1 MRYNAPQAGDSLAYN
16 WQSGLERW
24 TKAGLLDLAAAER
37 IRQFE
42 ASQEK
47 SGHLRWPTLIAIG
60 LGALMMGAGV
70 LLFVSAHWDTLSP
83 GQRFLLVLLLVAIFH
98 VSAAV
103 VSERFSALATALH
116 GVGTIALG
124 AGIFLAA
131 QIFNL
136 QEHWPGGILLWAIG
150 AALAWAILRDWLQA
164 SLLAILAPAWLAAEW
179 IDAAERFHTGEHLLG
194 RGLLLLAVTYLS
206 VFYGTQRS
214 TLRRALAWIG
224 GVALFPSAILAVA
237 WSDWMTWRAGIPLYL
252 LTMGWLI
259 GLGVP
264 LLIAYWL
271 RRRDAW
277 INLIAAVWVLV
288 AATLPSHAV
297 TNESLLQF
305 AWRQI
310 GPYIWCAVAALGLV
324 AWGLRESRR
333 ERINL
338 GVIGFGLT
346 VIVFYFSEV
355 MDKLGRSA
363 SLIGMGLLFLVLGW
377 VLEKTRRQLVAKVR
391 GAAA

>member
-1 MRYNAPQAGDSLAYN
+1 
-16 WQSGLERW
+16 
-24 TKAGLLDLAAAER
+24 
-37 IRQFE
+37 
-42 ASQEK
+42 
-47 SGHLRWPTLIAIG
+47 
-60 LGALMMGAGV
+60 MMAAGV

-83 GQRFLLVLLLVAIFH
+83 TQRFVLVLLLVGVFH
-98 VSAAV
+98 ISAAAV
-103 VSERFSALATALH
+103 AVRFSVLATALH

-150 AALAWAILRDWLQA
+150 AALAWSILRDWLQG
-164 SLLAILAPAWLAAEW
+164 SLVAILAPAWLAAEW
-179 IDAAERFHTGEHLLG
+179 IDAAERFHTGEHTLG
-194 RGLLLLAVTYLS
+194 RGLLLLALTYLS
-206 VFYGTQRS
+206 AIYGQQRS

-224 GVALFPSAILAVA
+224 GIALFPSAVLAVA
-237 WSDWMTWRAGIPLYL
+237 WSDWMTPGRGVPWSL
-252 LTMGWLI
+252 LSLGWLL

-264 LLIAYWL
+264 LVVAFWL
-271 RRRDAW
+271 RRGDAW
-277 INLIAAVWVLV
+277 MNGVAALWILV

-305 AWRQI
+305 AWAQI
-310 GPYIWCAVAALGLV
+310 GPYVWCAVASLGLI

-346 VIVFYFSEV
+346 VTVFYFSKV

>member
-1 MRYNAPQAGDSLAYN
+1 MAYN
-16 WQSGLERW
+16 WQSNLERW
-24 TKAGLLDLAAAER
+24 TKAGLLDSAAAQR

-47 SGHLRWPTLIAIG
+47 SGHLRWPILIAIG

-83 GQRFLLVLLLVAIFH
+83 GQRFALVLLLVAIFH
-98 VSAAV
+98 LSAAGI
-103 VSERFSALATALH
+103 SERFSVLATVLH

-136 QEHWPGGILLWAIG
+136 QEHWPGGVLLWAIG
-150 AALAWAILRDWLQA
+150 AALAWAVLRDWLQA
-164 SLLAILAPAWLAAEW
+164 SLLAILAPAWLASEW
-179 IDAAERFHTGEHLLG
+179 IDAAERFHTGEHILG
-194 RGLLLLAVTYLS
+194 RGLLLLSLTYLS
-206 VFYGTQRS
+206 AVYGTQSS
-214 TLRRALAWIG
+214 TLRRALVWIG
-224 GVALFPSAILAVA
+224 GLALFPSAVFAVA
-237 WSDWMTWRAGIPLYL
+237 WSDWMTWRRGIPSSL
-252 LTMGWLI
+252 LIMGWLI
-259 GLGVP
+259 GLAVP

-271 RRRDAW
+271 RHGDAW
-277 INLIAAVWVLV
+277 INGVAAAWVAV
-288 AATLPSHAV
+288 AATLPSHADN
-297 TNESLLQF
+297 NESLLQF
-305 AWRQI
+305 AWGQV

-324 AWGLRESRR
+324 AWGLREFRR

-346 VIVFYFSEV
+346 VIVFYFSQV

-377 VLEKTRRQLVAKVR
+377 VLEKTRRRLVAKVR

>member
-1 MRYNAPQAGDSLAYN
+1 LAYN
-16 WQSGLERW
+16 WQSSLERW
-24 TKAGLLDLAAAER
+24 TNAGLLDLATAER

-83 GQRFLLVLLLVAIFH
+83 MQRFLMVLLLVAIFH

-103 VSERFSALATALH
+103 VSERFAALAMALH

-150 AALAWAILRDWLQA
+150 AALAWAFLRDWLQA
-164 SLLAILAPAWLAAEW
+164 SLLAILAPAWLACEW

-194 RGLLLLAVTYLS
+194 RGLLLLALTYLS
-206 VFYGTQRS
+206 ALYGAQRS

-224 GVALFPSAILAVA
+224 GLALFPSAVFAVA
-237 WSDWMTWRAGIPLYL
+237 WSDWMTWRAGIPVYL
-252 LTMGWLI
+252 LTLGWLI

-277 INLIAAVWVLV
+277 INLVAAGWVLV

-305 AWRQI
+305 AWRQL
-310 GPYIWCAVAALGLV
+310 GPYIWCALAALGLV

>member
-1 MRYNAPQAGDSLAYN
+1 MAYN
-16 WQSGLERW
+16 WQSNLERW
-24 TKAGLLDLAAAER
+24 TKAGLLDSAAAQR
-37 IRQFE
+37 IRHFE

-47 SGHLRWPTLIAIG
+47 SGHLRWPILIAIG

-83 GQRFLLVLLLVAIFH
+83 GQRFALVLLLVAIFH
-98 VSAAV
+98 LSAAGI
-103 VSERFSALATALH
+103 SERFSGLATVLH

-136 QEHWPGGILLWAIG
+136 QEHWPGGVLLWAIG
-150 AALAWAILRDWLQA
+150 AALAWAVLRDWLQA
-164 SLLAILAPAWLAAEW
+164 SLLAILAPAWLASEW
-179 IDAAERFHTGEHLLG
+179 IDAAERFHTGEHILG
-194 RGLLLLAVTYLS
+194 RGLLLLSLTYLS
-206 VFYGTQRS
+206 AVYGTQSS
-214 TLRRALAWIG
+214 TLRRALVWIG
-224 GVALFPSAILAVA
+224 GLALFPSAVFAVA
-237 WSDWMTWRAGIPLYL
+237 WSDWMTWRRGIPSSL
-252 LTMGWLI
+252 LIMGWLI
-259 GLGVP
+259 GLAVP

-271 RRRDAW
+271 RHRDAW
-277 INLIAAVWVLV
+277 INGVAAAWVAV
-288 AATLPSHAV
+288 AATLPSHADN
-297 TNESLLQF
+297 TESLLQF
-305 AWRQI
+305 AWGQV

-324 AWGLRESRR
+324 AWGLREFRR

-346 VIVFYFSEV
+346 VIVFYFSQV

>member
-1 MRYNAPQAGDSLAYN
+1 MAYN
-16 WQSGLERW
+16 WQSSLERW
-24 TKAGLLDLAAAER
+24 TKAGLLDLATSER

-42 ASQEK
+42 GSQEK

-70 LLFVSAHWDTLSP
+70 LLFVSAHWDTLSSA
-83 GQRFLLVLLLVAIFH
+83 QRFVLVLLLVGIFH
-98 VSAAV
+98 ISAAAI
-103 VSERFSALATALH
+103 SERFSALATALH

-136 QEHWPGGILLWAIG
+136 QEHWPGGILLWAFG
-150 AALAWAILRDWLQA
+150 AALGWVILRDWLQA
-164 SLLAILAPAWLAAEW
+164 SLVAVLAPAWLASEW
-179 IDAAERFHTGEHLLG
+179 IDATERFHSGEHLLG
-194 RGLLLLAVTYLS
+194 RGLLLLALTYLS
-206 VFYGTQRS
+206 AIYGTQRS

-224 GVALFPSAILAVA
+224 GVALFPSVVLAIA
-237 WSDWMTWRAGIPLYL
+237 WSDWMPWRAGIPLYL
-252 LTMGWLI
+252 QILGGVT
-259 GLGVP
+259 GLAVP
-264 LLIAYWL
+264 LLLAVWL
-271 RRRDAW
+271 RRKDAW
-277 INLIAAVWVLV
+277 INAVAAFWVLV

-305 AWRQI
+305 AWRQV

-324 AWGLRESRR
+324 AWGVRESRR

-346 VIVFYFSEV
+346 VVVFYFSQV

>member
-1 MRYNAPQAGDSLAYN
+1 VTYN
-16 WQSGLERW
+16 WQSSLERW
-24 TKAGLLDLAAAER
+24 TKAGLLDLTTAER

-42 ASQEK
+42 VSREK
-47 SGHLRWPTLIAIG
+47 SGHLRWPTLIAIS
-60 LGALMMGAGV
+60 LGALMMAAGV

-83 GQRFLLVLLLVAIFH
+83 SQRFSLVLLLVGIFH
-98 VSAAV
+98 VSGAV
-103 VSERFSALATALH
+103 VSERFPALATALH
-116 GVGTIALG
+116 GVGTITLG

-136 QEHWPGGILLWAIG
+136 HEHWPGGILLWAIG
-150 AALAWAILRDWLQA
+150 AALAWAILRDWVQA
-164 SLLAILAPAWLAAEW
+164 ALVAILVPAWLASEW
-179 IDAAERFHTGEHLLG
+179 VDATDRFQAPEHILG
-194 RGLLLLAVTYLS
+194 RALFLLALTYLS
-206 VFYGTQRS
+206 AMSASERNP
-214 TLRRALAWIG
+214 LRRALAWIG
-224 GVALFPSAILAVA
+224 GVALFPSAVLSVA
-237 WSDWMTWRAGIPLYL
+237 WSAWLPSRAGIPLYL
-252 LTMGWLI
+252 RITGSLV
-259 GLGVP
+259 GLALP
-264 LLIAYWL
+264 LVLAVWL

-277 INLIAAVWVLV
+277 VNCVAALWVLV

-297 TNESLLQF
+297 ASESFLEF
-305 AWRQI
+305 TWRQL
-310 GPYIWCAVAALGLV
+310 GPYLWCAVAALGLV

-338 GVIGFGLT
+338 GVVGFGLT
-346 VIVFYFSEV
+346 VFVFYFSEV

>member
-1 MRYNAPQAGDSLAYN
+1 VAYN
-16 WQSGLERW
+16 WQSSLERW
-24 TKAGLLDLAAAER
+24 TNAGLLDLASADR

-60 LGALMMGAGV
+60 LGALMTGAGV

-83 GQRFLLVLLLVAIFH
+83 TQRFVLVLLLVGIFH
-98 VSAAV
+98 GAAAV
-103 VSERFSALATALH
+103 IAERFSALATALH
-116 GVGTIALG
+116 GVGTAALG

-136 QEHWPGGILLWAIG
+136 QEHWPGGVLLWAIG
-150 AALAWAILRDWLQA
+150 AALAWAILRDWVQA
-164 SLLAILAPAWLAAEW
+164 SLLAVLAPAWLACEW
-179 IDAAERFHTGEHLLG
+179 IDAAERFHTGEHILG
-194 RGLLLLAVTYLS
+194 RGLLLLALTYLS
-206 VFYGTQRS
+206 ALYGTQRS

-224 GVALFPSAILAVA
+224 GVALFPSAVLAVA
-237 WSDWMTWRAGIPLYL
+237 GSDWMTWRRGIPSSL
-252 LTMGWLI
+252 LTIGWLV
-259 GLGVP
+259 GLAVP

-271 RRRDAW
+271 RRSDAW
-277 INLIAAVWVLV
+277 INVIAAAWVGV
-288 AATLPSHAV
+288 AATLPPHTVS
-297 TNESLLQF
+297 NESLLHF
-305 AWRQI
+305 AWRQV

>member
-1 MRYNAPQAGDSLAYN
+1 MAYN
-16 WQSGLERW
+16 WQSSLERW
-24 TKAGLLDLAAAER
+24 TKAGLLDSAAAQR

-47 SGHLRWPTLIAIG
+47 SGHLRWPILIAIG

-83 GQRFLLVLLLVAIFH
+83 GQRFALVLLLVAIFH
-98 VSAAV
+98 LSAAGI
-103 VSERFSALATALH
+103 SERFSVLATVLH

-136 QEHWPGGILLWAIG
+136 QEHWPGGVLLWAIG
-150 AALAWAILRDWLQA
+150 AALAWAVLRDWLQA
-164 SLLAILAPAWLAAEW
+164 SLLAILAPAWLTSEW
-179 IDAAERFHTGEHLLG
+179 IDAAERFHTGEHILG
-194 RGLLLLAVTYLS
+194 RGLLLLSLTYLS
-206 VFYGTQRS
+206 AVYGTQSS
-214 TLRRALAWIG
+214 TLRRALVWIG
-224 GVALFPSAILAVA
+224 GLALFPSAVFAVA
-237 WSDWMTWRAGIPLYL
+237 WSDWMTWRRGIPSSL
-252 LTMGWLI
+252 LIMGWLI
-259 GLGVP
+259 GLAVP

-271 RRRDAW
+271 RHGDAW
-277 INLIAAVWVLV
+277 INGVAAAWVAV
-288 AATLPSHAV
+288 AATLPSHADN
-297 TNESLLQF
+297 NESLLQF
-305 AWRQI
+305 AWGQV

-324 AWGLRESRR
+324 AWGLREFRR

-346 VIVFYFSEV
+346 VIVFYFSQV